1 MEKLYD
7 NCQKITF
14 LLVLSL
20 PVVKKNSGSGRRQ
33 VAHVNFVA
41 FG

>member
-14 LLVLSL
+14 LLVLFL
-20 PVVKKNSGSGRRQ
+20 PVVKKNSGSGGRR
-33 VAHVNFVA
+33 VADMNFVA